1 MNSELINKIK
11 TDGII
16 KLENF
21 LIKKNFPIFKNCK
34 FYSAPKSSK
43 NSYWPTN
50 NKLLLYKILK
60 LDFIKF
66 KFSLKIL
73 NFENKKLKNI
83 ADNFYGSKSYLRFID
98 AYYSP
103 VSNKYYRLA
112 YDQAYH
118 GDKKPEKYVNPD
130 HFFLKI
136 FIYLTDVNPLNG
148 CMSYIQDHIK
158 LATQ

>member
-21 LIKKNFPIFKNCK
+21 LNKEELSDLQKKLLNFIQLLKVQ
-34 FYSAPKSSK
+34 K

-73 NFENKKLKNI
+73 NFEKNKKLKDI
-83 ADNFYGSKSYLRFID
+83 ADNFM
-98 AYYSP
+98 
-103 VSNKYYRLA
+103 
-112 YDQAYH
+112 DQ
-118 GDKKPEKYVNPD
+118 KV
-130 HFFLKI
+130 
-136 FIYLTDVNPLNG
+136 T
-148 CMSYIQDHIK
+148 
-158 LATQ
+158 